1 MNQDKKMNDTI
12 INIAVLAAFCALALV
27 ATASALR
34 GTVPDPA
41 RVKIHVDAD
50 TEQ

>member
-1 MNQDKKMNDTI
+1 MNDTI

-34 GTVPDPA
+34 GTGPDPA
-41 RVKIHVDAD
+41 RIKICVDED
-50 TEQ
+50 TGQ